1 MSDKKRSKRNI
12 AKQNNKKYSQKYF
25 IMLFNGYF
33 YIFYSVKIR

>member
-1 MSDKKRSKRNI
+1 MSDKRSFEKNI

>member
-1 MSDKKRSKRNI
+1 MSDKRSSERNI

-25 IMLFNGYF
+25 IMLFNGYS